1 MPSTYGELEL
11 PCLRSTQILT
21 TLVIKLK
28 YIKNLIKRCK
38 KSQNKKKQL
47 STVYLANLL
56 ARAKAIPSKNI
67 FQAVIAYQK
76 TNICK
81 KIHKPFC
88 TSTSEP
94 YKSNFFNTDSCESA
108 SCFIYLVKET
118 KVAPSIFSG

>member
-38 KSQNKKKQL
+38 KSQNKKNNFL
-47 STVYLANLL
+47 PSTWQNLL
-56 ARAKAIPSKNI
+56 ARAEVIPSKNI
-67 FQAVIAYQK
+67 FHAVIAYQK
-76 TNICK
+76 TNIRK
-81 KIHKPFC
+81 YINHALC

-94 YKSNFFNTDSCESA
+94 TNQNF
-108 SCFIYLVKET
+108 
-118 KVAPSIFSG
+118 